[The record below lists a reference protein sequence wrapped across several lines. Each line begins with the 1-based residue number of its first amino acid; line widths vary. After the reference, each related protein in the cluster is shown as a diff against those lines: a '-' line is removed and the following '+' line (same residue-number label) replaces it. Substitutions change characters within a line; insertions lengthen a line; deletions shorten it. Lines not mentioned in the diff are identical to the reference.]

1 MRQSPTGTGT
11 PGKPKEGAE
20 RLCAAKRERALK
32 AERLVTR
39 ETTFQPAFTIPKKE
53 LKNGFST
60 DLEDFYE
67 PNGL

>member
-1 MRQSPTGTGT
+1 VQSG
-11 PGKPKEGAE
+11 
-20 RLCAAKRERALK
+20 CAAKRERALK
-32 AERLVTR
+32 AKGLVMR